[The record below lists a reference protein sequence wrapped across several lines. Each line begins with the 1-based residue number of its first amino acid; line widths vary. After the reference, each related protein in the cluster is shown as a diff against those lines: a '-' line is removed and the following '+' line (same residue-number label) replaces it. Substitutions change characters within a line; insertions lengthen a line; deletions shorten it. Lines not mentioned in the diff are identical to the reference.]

1 MYFLYVDESGDSG
14 AYDSS
19 KPERSGTRYFILCGW
34 FFHAQKWKIVL
45 ETMKAFRKKIARE
58 GFLPNDVEFHCAEM
72 ISPHTA
78 KAFTSISI
86 PDRWKLIKEFSDT
99 IGSMSSTKM
108 ICVVID
114 KEKSKLHPNDYLKES
129 VTQLYKAF
137 DEFLKKEQENGLV
150 FFDRASE
157 KTVNTHVRKL
167 LGTGSNGISVVN
179 ERIGWVIEDPIFK
192 ISGDSLFIQASDTIA
207 YTLKEK
213 LFPISARRKMNADK
227 IFDNKLVRIIYKSMK
242 SNSDGI
248 IYL

>member
-1 MYFLYVDESGDSG
+1 MYFLYVDESGDCG
-14 AYDSS
+14 AYNSS
-19 KPERSGTRYFILCGW
+19 KPDKSGTRYFVLCGW

-58 GFLPNDVEFHCAEM
+58 GFLTYDVEFHCAEM

-99 IGSMSSTKM
+99 IGSMSSTKI

-114 KEKSKLHPNDYLKES
+114 KEKSKLQPNDYLKES
-129 VTQLYKAF
+129 VTQLYKAY
-137 DEFLKKEQENGLV
+137 DEFLKEQQQNGLV

-157 KTVNTHVRKL
+157 KTINTHVRKL
-167 LGTGSNGISVVN
+167 LGTGANDISVVH
-179 ERIGWVIEDPIFK
+179 ERIGWIIEDPIFK
-192 ISGDSLFIQASDTIA
+192 ISSDSLFIQASDTIA

-213 LFPISARRKMNADK
+213 LFPITARRKMNADR
-227 IFDNKLVRIIYKSMK
+227 IFDNKLSRITYKSI
-242 SNSDGI
+242 NSSDDGI
-248 IYL
+248 INL